1 MNPSLEELRESYF
14 IAISKLTNEEDIR
27 NSLPLSSSDSFEE
40 LINMIISKLDD
51 EISEWEH
58 EDLLAVTNDDKETV
72 KKELDIL
79 NLKKRI
85 CLEKIDEF
93 NQNKALEEAYEKTPK
108 KHLIFATSN
117 LGNILFLRDLKDISE
132 EYYNKILEL
141 LSKLEYN
148 IYDNN
153 ETKDRKLAN
162 NRNVTNIYEKKD
174 FKVRICYRMLTPDTC
189 YVMLAKMKKSN
200 NDLKDRL
207 EIENRKLNTESDYQR
222 VKNLLKDPKSREE
235 LINSN
240 EEIKK
245 EIEKYIKENGR
256 GGHHYGI

>member
-1 MNPSLEELRESYF
+1 MKKTLEELRESYY

-27 NSLPLSSSDSFEE
+27 NFLPLSSSDSFEE

-51 EISEWEH
+51 EISEWER
-58 EDLLAVTNDDKETV
+58 EDLLAVTNDDKETI
-72 KKELDIL
+72 KKEIDIL

-93 NQNKALEEAYEKTPK
+93 NQNNALEEAYEKTSK

-117 LGNILFLRDLKDISE
+117 LGNVFFLRDLKDVSE
-132 EYYNKILEL
+132 EYFAEIQDLLNDLENNNVDVMQESKDKKLNGL
-141 LSKLEYN
+141 LSD
-148 IYDNN
+148 IF
-153 ETKDRKLAN
+153 
-162 NRNVTNIYEKKD
+162 EKKA
-174 FKVRICYRMLTPDTC
+174 FKIRICYRMLTPDTC
-189 YVMLAKMKKSN
+189 YIMSVKMKKSTRDTKYN
-200 NDLKDRL
+200 T
-207 EIENRKLNTESDYQR
+207 EIENRKINTENDYQR
-222 VKNLLKDPKSREE
+222 VKKILQDPKSRED

>member
-27 NSLPLSSSDSFEE
+27 NSLPLSSSDNFEE

-51 EISEWEH
+51 EISEWER

-93 NQNKALEEAYEKTPK
+93 NQNNALEEAYEKTSK

-141 LSKLEYN
+141 LSELEYN

-162 NRNVTNIYEKKD
+162 NRNITNIYEKKD

-189 YVMLAKMKKSN
+189 YVMLVKMKKSN

-222 VKNLLKDPKSREE
+222 VKKLLQDPKSREE

>member
-27 NSLPLSSSDSFEE
+27 NSLPLSSSDNFEE

-51 EISEWEH
+51 EISEWER

-93 NQNKALEEAYEKTPK
+93 NQNNALEEAYEKTPK

-162 NRNVTNIYEKKD
+162 NRNITNIYEKKD

-189 YVMLAKMKKSN
+189 YVMLVKMKKSN

-235 LINSN
+235 LININ
-240 EEIKK
+240 EQIKS
-245 EIEKYIKENGR
+245 EIEKI
-256 GGHHYGI
+256 

>member
-27 NSLPLSSSDSFEE
+27 NSLPLSSSDNFEE

-51 EISEWEH
+51 EISEWER

-93 NQNKALEEAYEKTPK
+93 NQNNALEEAYEKTSK

-141 LSKLEYN
+141 LSELEYN

-162 NRNVTNIYEKKD
+162 NRNITNIYEKKD

-189 YVMLAKMKKSN
+189 YVMLVKMKKSN

-235 LINSN
+235 LININ
-240 EEIKK
+240 EQIKS

>member
-1 MNPSLEELRESYF
+1 
-14 IAISKLTNEEDIR
+14 
-27 NSLPLSSSDSFEE
+27 
-40 LINMIISKLDD
+40 MIISKLDD

-93 NQNKALEEAYEKTPK
+93 NQNKALEEAYEKMPK

-222 VKNLLKDPKSREE
+222 VKKLLQDPKSREE

>member
-222 VKNLLKDPKSREE
+222 VKKLLQDPKSREE

>member
-93 NQNKALEEAYEKTPK
+93 NQNNALEEAYEKTPK

-189 YVMLAKMKKSN
+189 YVMLVKMKKSN

-222 VKNLLKDPKSREE
+222 VKKLLQDPKSREE

>member
-1 MNPSLEELRESYF
+1 MKKTLEELRESYY

-27 NSLPLSSSDSFEE
+27 NSLPSSTCDSFEE
-40 LINMIISKLDD
+40 LINMIMSKLDD
-51 EISEWEH
+51 EISEWER
-58 EDLLAVTNDDKETV
+58 EDLLAVTNDDKETI
-72 KKELDIL
+72 KKEIDIL

-93 NQNKALEEAYEKTPK
+93 NQNNALEEAYEKTSK

-189 YVMLAKMKKSN
+189 YVMLVKMKKSN

-235 LINSN
+235 LININ
-240 EEIKK
+240 EQIKS
-245 EIEKYIKENGR
+245 EIEKIIKENGR
-256 GGHHYGI
+256 GGHHNGI

>member
-27 NSLPLSSSDSFEE
+27 NSLPLSSSDNFEE

-51 EISEWEH
+51 EISEWER

-93 NQNKALEEAYEKTPK
+93 NQNNALEEAYEKTSK

-162 NRNVTNIYEKKD
+162 NRNITNIYEKKD

-189 YVMLAKMKKSN
+189 YVMLVKMKKSN

-235 LINSN
+235 LININ
-240 EEIKK
+240 EQIKS

>member
-40 LINMIISKLDD
+40 LINMIIYKLDD

-93 NQNKALEEAYEKTPK
+93 NQNKALEEAYEKMPK

-222 VKNLLKDPKSREE
+222 VKKLLQDPKSREE

-245 EIEKYIKENGR
+245 EIENYIKENGR

>member
-27 NSLPLSSSDSFEE
+27 NSLPLSSSDNFEE

-51 EISEWEH
+51 EISEWER

-93 NQNKALEEAYEKTPK
+93 NQNNALEEAYEKTPK

-117 LGNILFLRDLKDISE
+117 LSNILFLRDLKDISE
-132 EYYNKILEL
+132 EYYNKVLEL

-222 VKNLLKDPKSREE
+222 VKKLLQDPKSREE